1 MRRPTLLILAV
12 LTALLLASGAAV
24 ALTSVVSG
32 GAINQVKV
40 ARSDEPVLTDSNSYV
55 DVPGATVQVNVPAGT
70 RALLLARFSA
80 EAICDTP
87 SSGTGGTC
95 SVRIVAVRNGTIQE
109 FQPSSEDTAFA
120 GRQIRGSYSMD
131 RSLLVNS
138 GTYTVK
144 AQYKA
149 RAFATED
156 PIFLALHTRSLTVE
170 RAKA

>member
-1 MRRPTLLILAV
+1 MRRSTLLILAV
-12 LTALLLASGAAV
+12 ITALFLASGAAV

-40 ARSDEPVLTDSNSYV
+40 ARSDEGVLTDSNSYV

-80 EAICDTP
+80 EAQCDTP
-87 SSGTGGTC
+87 QSGRC
-95 SVRIVAVRNGTIQE
+95 SVRIVAVRDGSIQE
-109 FQPSSEDTAFA
+109 LQPSREDADFA
-120 GRQIRGSYSMD
+120 GADGLMGSHSID

-138 GTYTVK
+138 GTYNVK

-149 RAFATED
+149 QAFIAGD
-156 PIFLALHTRSLTVE
+156 PIFLALHSRSLTVE

>member
-1 MRRPTLLILAV
+1 M
-12 LTALLLASGAAV
+12 TALFLASGAAV

-40 ARSDEPVLTDSNSYV
+40 ARSDESALTDSNSYV
-55 DVPGATVQVNVPAGT
+55 DVPGATVQVNVPSGT

-80 EAICDTP
+80 EAMCDTP
-87 SSGTGGTC
+87 RGGWC
-95 SVRIVAVRNGTIQE
+95 SVKIVAVRGDGSIQE
-109 FQPSSEDTAFA
+109 LQPSREDTAFA
-120 GRQIRGSYSMD
+120 GHQIRGSYSMD

-144 AQYKA
+144 VQYKA
-149 RAFATED
+149 RAFAAED
-156 PIFLALHTRSLTVE
+156 PITFMLGTRSLTVE